1 MTQTF
6 ITPTIVA
13 KEALIALENNM
24 VLANLV
30 HRAYSGEF
38 RKVGDTIK
46 IRKPATFT
54 ADAWAGTTIS
64 SQTVVQDSVDV
75 ALDTVFDVSFAITAK
90 ELALDV
96 VSFKEEII
104 EPAMRAIAQGVDAKI
119 AGLFVDVAGHAVAS
133 STVVAA
139 DIADLRA
146 QLNIQKAPFTD
157 RSCVLHPITEKDYIV
172 LDAFLHAEKRGD
184 TKAIKEASLGRVLGM
199 DFYMDQNVATHTS
212 SVLDTAANWGTAE
225 SAGVT
230 VTTMVGLTDNEET
243 GVGDVFKVVGSD
255 KGYRVT
261 TAATVA
267 STAAAVTFTPATDKS
282 IGAAAV
288 VTFMKTHKA
297 NLAFHK
303 NAFALVTAPL
313 AAPLGGAKVG
323 QESYK
328 GLSCRA
334 VFDYDMDLKSNI
346 CSIDL
351 LCGVKTLD
359 KDLAARLVDYR

>member
-13 KEALIALENNM
+13 KEALIALENNL

-30 HRAYSGEF
+30 HRDYAKEF
-38 RKVGDTIK
+38 KKVGDTIK
-46 IRKPATFT
+46 VRKPATFT

-64 SQTVVQDSVDV
+64 SQTVAQDSVDV

-96 VSFKEEII
+96 VSFREEIV
-104 EPAMRAIAQGVDAKI
+104 EPAMRAIAQGVDAKL
-119 AGLFVDVAGHAVAS
+119 AGLFIDVAGHHVA
-133 STVVAA
+133 TDTPVVA
-139 DIADLRA
+139 DIAALRA
-146 QLNIQKAPFTD
+146 QLNYQKVPFTD
-157 RSCVLHPITEKDYIV
+157 RSCVLHPFTEKDYII

-184 TKAIKEASLGRVLGM
+184 TKAIKEASLGRVMGL
-199 DFYMDQNVATHTS
+199 DFYMDQNIQTHTA
-212 SVLDTAANWGTAE
+212 LADTAGNWGTAE
-225 SAGVT
+225 TAAGIT
-230 VTTMVGLTDNEET
+230 VTTMVGLTDGQT
-243 GVGDVFKVVGSD
+243 VITGDVFKVVGSD

-261 TAATVA
+261 TGGVVA
-267 STAAAVTFTPATDKS
+267 STACAVTFSPATDKA
-282 IGAAAV
+282 IGGAAA

-303 NAFALVTAPL
+303 NAFALVTRPL
-313 AAPLGGAKVG
+313 ADPLGGARAA

-359 KDLAARLVDYR
+359 KDLAARLCDNR